1 MIFRCRRNFLN
12 LHQTRLW
19 LIQHIFLVQSVR
31 WGIIQNFINT
41 ELFSGPDQFAIQ
53 NSVYFL
59 IDVYYTLYNPAVWIL
74 TSKTAMWAGWG
85 RKDKSVRKYFY
96 YVRKPDPLEEFRRKG
111 YRLND
116 GDSPSREMA
125 ESPPLLVQEKSP
137 ETNSQ
142 TETIELFSNI
152 CPIESVDVKATHSE
166 EASSSRTTII
176 HVKPVDARKK
186 YQMKNRFSGANE
198 IVLED
203 LEESPSPDD
212 YHAIEVEVDVH
223 N

>member
-1 MIFRCRRNFLN
+1 
-12 LHQTRLW
+12 
-19 LIQHIFLVQSVR
+19 
-31 WGIIQNFINT
+31 
-41 ELFSGPDQFAIQ
+41 
-53 NSVYFL
+53 
-59 IDVYYTLYNPAVWIL
+59 
-74 TSKTAMWAGWG
+74 MWAGWG
-85 RKDKSVRKYFY
+85 RKDKSVKKYFY

-116 GDSPSREMA
+116 GESPSREMV

-137 ETNSQ
+137 ETHSQ
-142 TETIELFSNI
+142 LETIELFSNI
-152 CPIESVDVKATHSE
+152 CPVKSVNVKATHSE

-186 YQMKNRFSGANE
+186 YQMKNRLSGANE

-223 N
+223 E